1 MNEACVIDGEMTIYC
16 ATELRAALQAA
27 LAAGGGDFALDLSAV
42 TEIDCAGVQLLL
54 AAAKSAAAAQR
65 TLRLARV
72 APIVAE
78 TLQFL
83 GLHLAAPT
91 LEHA

>member
-1 MNEACVIDGEMTIYC
+1 MNGAYVIDGEMTIYR

-42 TEIDCAGVQLLL
+42 TEIDCAGVQLLV

-65 TLRLARV
+65 TLRLSSLGPA
-72 APIVAE
+72 VAE
-78 TLQFL
+78 TLRFL
-83 GLHLAAPT
+83 DLDLESLAQ
-91 LEHA
+91 EHA